1 MLEIKKENRPPE
13 IEAMRRMI
21 RDRGRYL
28 YFLVTAAKE
37 RHEDWEAFSRE
48 ALTKYGC
55 MRYQEAFTNVK
66 SLDDFV
72 QTYLSETTKQVF
84 DSDLIEKDDEH
95 LVIKAGY
102 CPLMHAW
109 VECAGGDD
117 AYVEKLCDI
126 AMDGDRAMV
135 NSIPGIRFGL
145 RASLAFGD
153 PQCEFLVEL
162 EKEAG
167 VK

>member
-1 MLEIKKENRPPE
+1 MLEIKKEDRAPE
-13 IEAMRRMI
+13 IEAMRKMI

-37 RHEDWEAFSRE
+37 KHADWEDFSRE
-48 ALTKYGC
+48 ALTQYGC
-55 MRYQEAFTNVK
+55 FRFQEAFSQVEG
-66 SLDDFV
+66 LDDFV
-72 QTYLSETTKQVF
+72 EAYLNDTTKQVF
-84 DSDLIEKDDEH
+84 DSDLIERDGEH

-117 AYVEKLCDI
+117 AYVAKLCDI

-135 NSIPGIRFGL
+135 NSIPALKFGL
-145 RASLAFGD
+145 RKSLAFGD
-153 PQCEFLVEL
+153 AQCEFLVEL
-162 EKEAG
+162 DREGQK
-167 VK
+167 